1 MEDPICGFREIEH
14 TADWEIEVW
23 APDLPGLLEQAARGM
38 YALSGV
44 CLQLGSPVTKRFSL
58 AGLDPESL
66 LVKFLNELLYL
77 SEQEGLVFDMFD
89 LSVENNMLDAAVIG
103 RRIESQQKEIKAV
116 TYHNLAIQVS
126 PQGLLVNLIFDV

>member
-44 CLQLGSPVTKRFSL
+44 CLQPGSPVTKRFSL
-58 AGLDPESL
+58 DGLDPESL

-89 LSVENNMLDAAVIG
+89 LSVENNVLDAAVIG

-116 TYHNLAIQVS
+116 TYHNLAIQDS